1 MALKIHPEGS
11 KGLYKDNLSG
21 VVGVKVEIRKEKV
34 DEGKLGSGGD
44 GRRKKKKRFFL
55 RYKGELGSKTTTA
68 TVPRQRRQKCL
79 LVFLNSYREVRKRTE
94 IPL

>member
-21 VVGVKVEIRKEKV
+21 VARAKVEIRKQKG
-34 DEGKLGSGGD
+34 DEGNLVAGVTVEE
-44 GRRKKKKRFFL
+44 RKRKDFL
-55 RYKGELGSKTTTA
+55 RYKGELGSKTTTT
-68 TVPRQRRQKCL
+68 TVPRQWHQKCL
-79 LVFLNSYREVRKRTE
+79 LVFLNCYREVRKRTE

>member
-1 MALKIHPEGS
+1 MMAPKNHPEGS

-34 DEGKLGSGGD
+34 DEGKLGSGGE
-44 GRRKKKKRFFL
+44 GRGKEKEIFL

-68 TVPRQRRQKCL
+68 TVPWQ
-79 LVFLNSYREVRKRTE
+79 
-94 IPL
+94 